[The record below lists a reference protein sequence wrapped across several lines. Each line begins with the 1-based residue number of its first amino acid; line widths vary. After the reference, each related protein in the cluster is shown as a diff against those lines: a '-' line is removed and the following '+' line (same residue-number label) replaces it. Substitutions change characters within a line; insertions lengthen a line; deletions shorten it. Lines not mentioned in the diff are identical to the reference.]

1 VGDTVH
7 DLRDPA
13 VLQEFTKLAVERLL
27 LQDTP
32 EGGYS
37 LIPPTVVFF
46 TTSGVELLD
55 EVGQGRQDLGPSLG
69 RWFVRKTPP
78 F

>member
-13 VLQEFTKLAVERLL
+13 VLQEFKKLAVESLL

-32 EGGYS
+32 EGGHT
-37 LIPPTVVFF
+37 LIPPTLVFLAA
-46 TTSGVELLD
+46 GVVELLD
-55 EVGQGRQDLGPSLG
+55 EVGQGRQDLGPPLG